1 MKEKIMIFIIGLLSG
16 AIISTGAFYLYTST
30 TNNCDCS
37 NQSTKINSGQ
47 PPEMPNGEKPDGE
60 PPEKPNGESGQ
71 EPPEKPSDD
80 TNQKESSKNAT
91 SDTNEND

>member
-1 MKEKIMIFIIGLLSG
+1 MKYRFLAAVMGVMLTFS
-16 AIISTGAFYLYTST
+16 ATGTAAVVAQAQTE
-30 TNNCDCS
+30 
-37 NQSTKINSGQ
+37 QSQ
-47 PPEMPNGEKPDGE
+47 GEKPDGE

>member
-1 MKEKIMIFIIGLLSG
+1 
-16 AIISTGAFYLYTST
+16 
-30 TNNCDCS
+30 
-37 NQSTKINSGQ
+37 
-47 PPEMPNGEKPDGE
+47 MPNGEKTDGE